1 MRTPSGSRPSPWRTP
16 EIRLSPTKSP
26 TNKPSLTLAVPLGKS
41 QECKAYW
48 IFTSLFPLCSW
59 QCTILHKRINRAGLI
74 MTFKPQHQITP
85 YCHIAIIFDIGS
97 RNKDTD
103 YLFLPLVEVLQA
115 MPPIGLVLTSKAESA
130 TSAHST
136 PSYLWDI
143 LCSNLSLWS
152 QLL

>member
-103 YLFLPLVEVLQA
+103 YLFFTARRSTASYATYWISADIESWIGNKRTQYTVVPLRYPLFQ
-115 MPPIGLVLTSKAESA
+115 S
-130 TSAHST
+130 
-136 PSYLWDI
+136 
-143 LCSNLSLWS
+143 
-152 QLL
+152 